1 MIRNCFR
8 TSTISISEVHRRCS
22 DIATRA
28 SCRADRSLR
37 RVCVVARARSKPP
50 TIPLS
55 RARTLTRAINHQ
67 REQEQHAVDSSLLAA
82 MAASDESPGGDGTM
96 QGDELRAPLG
106 LCARDPTPS
115 AAGTDRSGPGAND
128 PSTWRDRATGDGST
142 EESPWL
148 RWALEVTIRFLDIL
162 LDALQHIERRTRR
175 ERTVRSAV

>member
-1 MIRNCFR
+1 MLFAGR
-8 TSTISISEVHRRCS
+8 
-22 DIATRA
+22 
-28 SCRADRSLR
+28 DRSLR

-82 MAASDESPGGDGTM
+82 MAASDERPGGDGTM

-128 PSTWRDRATGDGST
+128 PSTWHDRAIGGGGLRARTKPGANDPSTWRDRATGDGST
-142 EESPWL
+142 EESHWL

-162 LDALQHIERRTRR
+162 LDALQHVERRTRR
-175 ERTVRSAV
+175 EEMVSPV